1 MPFVELKRRTERK
14 KNDKRLDEPFEVPLS
29 RQAVPLLRELHKIT
43 GHSRFL
49 FPGRGKS
56 RTISKNTLNAAL
68 QALGYA
74 GVHCA
79 HGFRSSAS
87 TLRNKERIDG
97 RRRFEREP
105 IEVQLDHVGD
115 STRAIYDRESLAGE
129 GGADAAL
136 GRQDRPVA
144 DEQRRGHQGRVT
156 ERPSPRRRWRP
167 CCRNA
172 LGSGRGRPPR
182 REAVLPPADRPTA
195 PPLVNSSEG
204 RSAPASIFPKFCRKI
219 PGPASRLISI
229 Y

>member
-14 KNDKRLDEPFEVPLS
+14 KNDKRPDEPFEVPLS

-49 FPGRGKS
+49 FPGGGKS

-105 IEVQLDHVGD
+105 IEVQLDHMSV
-115 STRAIYDRESLAGE
+115 
-129 GGADAAL
+129 
-136 GRQDRPVA
+136 
-144 DEQRRGHQGRVT
+144 
-156 ERPSPRRRWRP
+156 
-167 CCRNA
+167 
-172 LGSGRGRPPR
+172 
-182 REAVLPPADRPTA
+182 TA
-195 PPLVNSSEG
+195 PARSMTANLWQERVELMQLWADKIDQLRASSVV
-204 RSAPASIFPKFCRKI
+204 AIKVA
-219 PGPASRLISI
+219 
-229 Y
+229 